1 MVQQRTIDFLQLIAP
16 WILIKRNNF
25 ISTSA
30 ADVMDWGETEDYTI
44 NITTAVGL
52 NEVNKVAN
60 NILVSNPVTT
70 TLNVTQDLLYNITY
84 KIASIAGQEM
94 QIGVINNAEKQINVA
109 SLSDGIYFLQLFDN
123 NKSIGQQKF
132 IKNVK

>member
-1 MVQQRTIDFLQLIAP
+1 MVQQRTIAFLQLIAP